1 MRVVLMAVACAWFA
15 LPLRAEGLER
25 LMQALRFDETV
36 EIMQQEGQLYGAQVG
51 QDMLSGSEHESWT
64 RTVARVYRADQME
77 HLLRARFAKEM
88 AGADVAPLAAFFEG
102 PGGDVLSLEL
112 ATRRAFLEPG
122 TEAVA
127 AAAYHRLVSKD
138 APLVA
143 QIEAITAD
151 SDLVERNVAGVM
163 NSNLAFYRG
172 LAKGNG
178 LDLGEAEMLADLW
191 AQEAELRTETRD
203 WLRGFMA
210 MAYAPVDRAVLEDY
224 IALWRSPGGRALNKA
239 LFVAFDAMHEVNS
252 YELGRAV
259 AMQMQG
265 EDL

>member
-1 MRVVLMAVACAWFA
+1 MRAIALAFACALFA

-25 LMQALRFDETV
+25 LMQALRFDDTV
-36 EIMQQEGQLYGAQVG
+36 EIMQREGQLYGAQVG
-51 QDMLSGSEHESWT
+51 QDMLAGSERESWA
-64 RTVARVYRADQME
+64 RMVARVYQAEEMGRI
-77 HLLRARFAKEM
+77 LRARFAEEM
-88 AGADVAPLAAFFEG
+88 AGVDPAPLTAFFEG
-102 PGGDVLSLEL
+102 LGAEVLALEL

-127 AAAYHRLVSKD
+127 AAGYQRLVAED
-138 APLVA
+138 APLVP
-143 QIEAITAD
+143 QIEAIIAD

-172 LAKGNG
+172 VAQGGG
-178 LDLGEAEMLADLW
+178 LGLGEGDMLADLW
-191 AQEAELRTETRD
+191 AQEDELRTETRD
-203 WLRGFMA
+203 WLHGFMA
-210 MAYAPVDRAVLEDY
+210 MPYAPVDRADLEEY
-224 IALWRSPGGRALNKA
+224 IALWRDPGGRALNQA
-239 LFVAFDAMHEVNS
+239 LFVAFDAMHEANS